1 MPEHSELEAELHQLK
16 EENMELQ
23 ELYET
28 TDKEKRVILCYVVA
42 TFAHVHEH

>member
-16 EENMELQ
+16 EENIELQ

-28 TDKEKRVILCYVVA
+28 TDKEKRVIILYA
-42 TFAHVHEH
+42 LS

>member
-1 MPEHSELEAELHQLK
+1 MPKHSEFEAELQQLK

-28 TDKEKRVILCYVVA
+28 TDKEKRVIILCYVIA
-42 TFAHVHEH
+42 KFAHVH